1 MFWYQFFS
9 TILNFFAPN
18 LKLGSVGCPLLI
30 FQDSLPQINQHFCT
44 TEICKRVLHRP
55 RLRSGNAWGLVN
67 FFFSHTT
74 YLVFVLE
81 DSRNCSKNNKGF
93 VLGEMF

>member
-55 RLRSGNAWGLVN
+55 SPFRKCLGPGN
-67 FFFSHTT
+67 FFSHTT

-93 VLGEMF
+93 MLGEMF